1 MDPGIGTKHQ
11 EMNMIQLLIITGS
24 GIFLFLGTLHGLL
37 TFRDL
42 GNPRAFTPKDAGLR
56 TAMQQATVA
65 LHPKINLWKAWM
77 GFNLSHSLGIV
88 MFGGAFLYL
97 GIFYPSLFSQSPLLQ
112 VCSIAIPATYLAL
125 SLKFWFS
132 KPAIGSAVSMACF
145 ILATAISHA

>member
-1 MDPGIGTKHQ
+1 
-11 EMNMIQLLIITGS
+11 MNMIQLLIIAGS

-42 GNPRAFTPKDAGLR
+42 GHPRAFTPRDAGLR

-65 LHPKINLWKAWM
+65 LDPKINLWKAWM

-97 GIFYPSLFSQSPLLQ
+97 GIFHPALFARSLLLQ
-112 VCSIAIPATYLAL
+112 ICSIAISAAYLAL
-125 SLKFWFS
+125 SLEFWFS
-132 KPAIGSAVSMACF
+132 KPAIGSAIAMACF
-145 ILATAISHA
+145 ILATAISHAQAGP

>member
-1 MDPGIGTKHQ
+1 
-11 EMNMIQLLIITGS
+11 MIQLLIIAGS

-37 TFRDL
+37 TFRDF

-88 MFGGAFLYL
+88 MFGAAFLYL
-97 GIFYPSLFSQSPLLQ
+97 GIFYSPLFSQSLLLQ
-112 VCSIAIPATYLAL
+112 TCSIAISAAYLAL

-132 KPAIGSAVSMACF
+132 KPAIGSGISMTCF